1 MVPKKV
7 SVITFIWIKLNWNE
21 PSAGSSNWQMSFFKH
36 RLLKILLV
44 QHTSPGIR
52 SGESETVLNA
62 ILQQQILLCRE
73 RYLNVPAK
81 SRKFEWADNCWVLL
95 GCSLYFHW
103 LVPFQHS
110 SAKRRVSHSV
120 RLYLGD
126 SHGLRSATLSA
137 TLGFFPRDY
146 ICSSCWSRIT
156 PDVGIHP
163 LRCPVKAI
171 CAIDYLKRA
180 VWGFLDQRQAMAN

>member
-62 ILQQQILLCRE
+62 ILQQQILLCSE

-120 RLYLGD
+120 RL
-126 SHGLRSATLSA
+126 LRRFTWPEVCSILQH
-137 TLGFFPRDY
+137 LGFFPETIY
-146 ICSSCWSRIT
+146 VL
-156 PDVGIHP
+156 PVGP
-163 LRCPVKAI
+163 E
-171 CAIDYLKRA
+171 
-180 VWGFLDQRQAMAN
+180 